1 MLNKGAGQGY
11 DIVIVGG
18 GLVGATLALA
28 LGADHRVALLEAQA
42 RTQSDHHDPS
52 GERAI
57 VLSASSKNILT
68 ALEIWPV
75 LAPHVE
81 CVKEVQVSD
90 RGHFG
95 QVKITAKEEDLPAL
109 GYVIQAKHL
118 QKSLTMLLDQ
128 SQFIDVFYQAQC
140 HYLRSD
146 EQRVTVK
153 FNSINGQQEIIGTL
167 LVGADGHH
175 SVVRDLFNIAVNT
188 VDYAQSAVV
197 SNIDLARGHNNI
209 AYERFTA
216 TGPIALLPLSE
227 KKATLIWTVPHSSVE
242 EIKSL
247 SSEQFISTVQ
257 DIFGYRLGRFISGS
271 PPVAFP
277 IAMLRAAELVRA
289 RVVLVGNAANAIH
302 PIAGQGL
309 NLGLRDAA
317 VLVELISDKGLD
329 QCEAILHDYV
339 ARRYSDH
346 LQIVNITHSLVGF
359 FTNALFPLTL
369 ARNVG
374 MTAMDLLP
382 PLKRWLS
389 KRSLGQVGH
398 ITPLAC
404 GVSHHHDNNESIRSE
419 DAAI

>member
-1 MLNKGAGQGY
+1 MSHQDSAQAY

-28 LGADHRVALLEAQA
+28 LGVDQRVALLEAQA
-42 RTQSDHHDPS
+42 RPQTDQHEPS

-57 VLSASSKNILT
+57 VLSASSHNILT
-68 ALEIWPV
+68 ALDIWPV

-118 QKSLTMLLDQ
+118 QKSLTMLLDK
-128 SQFIDVFYQAQC
+128 SPNIDVFYQAQC

-146 EQRVTVK
+146 EQCVTVK
-153 FNSINGQQEIIGTL
+153 FNSVTGQQEIIGTL

-175 SVVRDLFNIAVNT
+175 SVVRELFNIAVNAI
-188 VDYAQSAVV
+188 DYEQSAVV

-209 AYERFTA
+209 AHERFTA

-247 SSEQFISTVQ
+247 SPEQFISTVQ
-257 DIFGYRLGRFISGS
+257 ELFGYRLGRFISAT
-271 PPVAFP
+271 PPVLFP
-277 IAMLRAAELVRA
+277 IAMLRATELVRE

-317 VLVELISDKGLD
+317 VLVELIVEKGLD
-329 QCEAILHDYV
+329 QCEDILRDYV

-359 FTNALFPLTL
+359 FTNAFFPLTL

-389 KRSLGQVGH
+389 KRSLGEVGH
-398 ITPLAC
+398 RTPLAC
-404 GVSHHHDNNESIRSE
+404 GVSHHHRNHESVGSE
-419 DAAI
+419 DATV

>member
-1 MLNKGAGQGY
+1 VPNKAAVQAY

-28 LGADHRVALLEAQA
+28 LGVNHRVALLEAQA
-42 RTQSDHHDPS
+42 RPQPDHHDSS

-57 VLSASSKNILT
+57 VLSASSHNILT
-68 ALEIWPV
+68 ALGIWPV
-75 LAPHVE
+75 LAAHVE
-81 CVKEVQVSD
+81 WVKEVQVSD

-118 QKSLTMLLDQ
+118 QKSLTMLLDKLPA
-128 SQFIDVFYQAQC
+128 IDVFYQSQC
-140 HYLRSD
+140 HYVCSD
-146 EQRVTVK
+146 ENSTTVRFDSVAGAK
-153 FNSINGQQEIIGTL
+153 EITAAL
-167 LVGADGHH
+167 VVGADGYR
-175 SVVRDLFNIAVNT
+175 SAVRELLNIAVNT
-188 VDYAQSAVV
+188 VNYEQSAIV
-197 SNIDLARGHNNI
+197 SNIDLARSHDNI
-209 AYERFTA
+209 AYERFTS

-227 KKATLIWTVPHSSVE
+227 KKATLIWTVSHAAVK
-242 EIKSL
+242 EIKAL
-247 SSEQFISTVQ
+247 SPEQFLATVQ
-257 DIFGYRLGRFISGS
+257 GIFGYRLGRFILATS
-271 PPVAFP
+271 PVAFP
-277 IAMLRAAELVRA
+277 ISMHRAAELVRK

-317 VLVELISDKGLD
+317 VLVELIAEKGLA

-339 ARRYSDH
+339 VRRYSDH
-346 LQIVNITHSLVGF
+346 VQIVNITHSLVGF
-359 FTNALFPLTL
+359 FTNAFFPLTL

-389 KRSLGQVGH
+389 KRSLGEIGH

-404 GVSHHHDNNESIRSE
+404 GVSHHHDIDEN
-419 DAAI
+419 